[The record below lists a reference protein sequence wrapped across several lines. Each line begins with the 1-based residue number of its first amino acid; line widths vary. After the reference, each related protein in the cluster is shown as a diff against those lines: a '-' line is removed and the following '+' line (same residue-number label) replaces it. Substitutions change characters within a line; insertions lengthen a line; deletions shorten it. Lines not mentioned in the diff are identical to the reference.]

1 MFKKSKH
8 GKENY
13 GDTIDL
19 EINAC
24 SAQDCTG
31 LIPASI
37 QNEEQIESYEE
48 LYPYIPLAKPK
59 NDEEDFI

>member
-1 MFKKSKH
+1 MFKKGKHSKEDY
-8 GKENY
+8 GEN
-13 GDTIDL
+13 IDL

-31 LIPASI
+31 LIPASV

-48 LYPYIPLAKPK
+48 LYPYIPLVKPQK
-59 NDEEDFI
+59 NKEDFI